1 MAEYRQLAASPLQ
14 GRNMFSSFRFIAG
27 LGFMAVTTVTGCI
40 PLTVGS
46 TARPVPAGQMTE
58 SMSFFTVPNSFQFDS
73 THASARIGVDPELRY
88 GNDDRS
94 DFGIRFPSYSGVVV
108 NYKRRLNGAT
118 ADPGVAIAAMGGAGI
133 LNLGNHAH
141 VEITLMASGPEAM
154 FTPYGGLRAMKVFPI
169 SEGAPH
175 DSPTLGGY
183 AGIKLQG
190 EGISISPELGVYH
203 DHSALGIRK
212 GSLIIV
218 PAITLS
224 RSGPQRFGGLW

>member
-1 MAEYRQLAASPLQ
+1 
-14 GRNMFSSFRFIAG
+14 
-27 LGFMAVTTVTGCI
+27 
-40 PLTVGS
+40 
-46 TARPVPAGQMTE
+46 
-58 SMSFFTVPNSFQFDS
+58 MSFFTVPNSFQIDS
-73 THASARIGVDPELRY
+73 SQALARIGVDPELRY

-118 ADPGVAIAAMGGAGI
+118 TDPGVAIAAMYGAGI
-133 LNLGNHAH
+133 LNMGNHAH
-141 VEITLMASGPEAM
+141 VEFTIMASGPEGV

-169 SEGAPH
+169 SEGAVH

-183 AGIKLQG
+183 AGFKLEG
-190 EGISISPELGVYH
+190 EWISISPELGVYH

-218 PAITLS
+218 PAFTLT
-224 RSGPQRFGGLW
+224 RAGARRFGGLW